1 MEPVRLEILLDDKTL
16 KGMRSVEG
24 NLGDMGKY
32 TQAVIAQLES
42 QLKDLQ
48 NQFKQA
54 MASGTNSD
62 AQMADIQALTGVIE
76 QLKAELK
83 ELEAQKKKTSSTPI
97 LGDDPGAADVLLG
110 YLQQH
115 PHVYRCTGIGT
126 KGIRSSDC
134 RRKESHSCMETGTL
148 FPVLLA
154 DGNGCG
160 NYADCRI
167 RKGDREFY

>member
-97 LGDDPGAADVLLG
+97 LGDDPAPVSYTHL
-110 YLQQH
+110 
-115 PHVYRCTGIGT
+115 
-126 KGIRSSDC
+126 
-134 RRKESHSCMETGTL
+134 TL
-148 FPVLLA
+148 PTT
-154 DGNGCG
+154 
-160 NYADCRI
+160 
-167 RKGDREFY
+167 